1 MFMTNLQHFFGS
13 ILAKDR
19 EKSFIPWHNSLVP
32 AADRARFLSCQGA
45 LSGAWLF
52 NVPKDKH
59 NTMPPESFRTAFLLR
74 LGIPLNLSLNFCSCN
89 SRTDPHG
96 VHLLSCPK
104 FIQLR
109 TLKHDRVIQE
119 FRFLA
124 TSGGNRSETHNL
136 DLFRELDPGNG
147 LKPDIL
153 LYGVGTNGC
162 NVLMDATFGDPRGQT
177 NVDKAWNTRG
187 YVINML
193 NGMKFAK
200 YGHLC
205 DAIGIEFHPAAF

>member
-1 MFMTNLQHFFGS
+1 M
-13 ILAKDR
+13 
-19 EKSFIPWHNSLVP
+19 
-32 AADRARFLSCQGA
+32 
-45 LSGAWLF
+45 
-52 NVPKDKH
+52 
-59 NTMPPESFRTAFLLR
+59 
-74 LGIPLNLSLNFCSCN
+74 
-89 SRTDPHG
+89 
-96 VHLLSCPK
+96 
-104 FIQLR
+104 
-109 TLKHDRVIQE
+109 KHDRVIQE

-124 TSGGNRSETHNL
+124 TSGGNRTETHNL

-187 YVINML
+187 HVINTL
-193 NGMKFAK
+193 NGKKVAK

-205 DAIGIEFHPAAF
+205 DAIGIEFHPAAFEIFGSTSDATETLIARMVARAAEKNHIPYPNLLSYWRKRISTCIQLGNVDLLFKAFTRILTRSDDFKPPSAEAFLQEVLRS